1 MSPAERTFYT
11 AVYRALCLLT
21 AALKELLDQSK

>member
-1 MSPAERTFYT
+1 MTVVERTFYT
-11 AVYRALCLLT
+11 AVYRALCLIT